1 MKTLFIHRNN
11 EIKDG
16 TIGIFELMDERKN
29 KLLGGY
35 TLEPAGEDTTAS
47 GQDKRIPQGEYDAE
61 FYRSPRFN
69 RRLPLLYNDKVSK
82 ARKIL
87 IHNGNFPQDTLG
99 CILVGDRSDDKGVYN
114 SVKTLARLLE
124 IINYENFKVS
134 IKNQI

>member
-1 MKTLFIHRNN
+1 MKIKINRFKKIH
-11 EIKDG
+11 DG
-16 TIGIFELMDERKN
+16 TIGKLTITDEGKRLFEC
-29 KLLGGY
+29 Y

-124 IINYENFKVS
+124 I
-134 IKNQI
+134 

>member
-35 TLEPAGEDTTAS
+35 ILEPAGEDTIDS

-124 IINYENFKVS
+124 IINYENFKIS